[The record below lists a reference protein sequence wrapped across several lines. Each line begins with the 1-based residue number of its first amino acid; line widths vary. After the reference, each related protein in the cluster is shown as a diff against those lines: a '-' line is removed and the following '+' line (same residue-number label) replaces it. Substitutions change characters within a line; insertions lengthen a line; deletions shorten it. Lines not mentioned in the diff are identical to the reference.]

1 MRRKRIGRKALN
13 HRSSVGEQLKNSGA
27 RGMLV
32 IFGLW
37 WSPAGTHY
45 AVLGGW
51 GERFGQAMRVRCV
64 IIEHTTHDDYC
75 KQRNVYFRVTNFR
88 RRLRSAHPSKG
99 CLPIVRRRV
108 VVRLKRNVYRTMLCV
123 ILLYSLDPVN
133 PSARPRPVMLITLRQ
148 WSQVDGS
155 ASPAVSAIRRF
166 PPCPAPPWN
175 VASSRGTVP
184 STGGMTGFS
193 KKRTDERSSPTDW
206 WRRRRPAAQTIR
218 PLARRRRRLTI
229 KIL

>member
-1 MRRKRIGRKALN
+1 MHAEC
-13 HRSSVGEQLKNSGA
+13 SSFLAFGEA
-27 RGMLV
+27 PRE
-32 IFGLW
+32 
-37 WSPAGTHY
+37 HY
-45 AVLGGW
+45 AVLGGG

-75 KQRNVYFRVTNFR
+75 KQRNVFSRDEFSSTATECTPV
-88 RRLRSAHPSKG
+88 SIG

-108 VVRLKRNVYRTMLCV
+108 VVRLKRNVYRTILCV

-155 ASPAVSAIRRF
+155 VSPAVSAIRRF

-175 VASSRGTVP
+175 VASSSRGTVP
-184 STGGMTGFS
+184 SSGGMTGFS
-193 KKRTDERSSPTDW
+193 KKRTTSVVVRPTGDDDDDDE
-206 WRRRRPAAQTIR
+206 TIR
-218 PLARRRRRLTI
+218 PLARQRRRRLTI